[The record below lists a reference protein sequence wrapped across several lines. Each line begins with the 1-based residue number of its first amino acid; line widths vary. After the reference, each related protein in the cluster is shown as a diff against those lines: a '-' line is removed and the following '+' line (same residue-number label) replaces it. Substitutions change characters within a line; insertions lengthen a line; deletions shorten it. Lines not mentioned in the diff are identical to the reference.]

1 MATTL
6 SRLARE
12 GELQRTGKG
21 VYYRPAPT
29 SFGLSIPGA
38 SAAAAQTLNAPLH
51 PAGLSAAN
59 ALGLTTQ
66 NPKRPEYA
74 TPAPGPPTAL
84 RNAVIHTRRPA
95 ARAALSPEEGAILEI
110 LRERARSSDLQPYSG
125 FGSHQ
130 MLHTPKVEELTQPLP
145 IRIEFVETAEK
156 VEEVLPTLYEM
167 VTDGLIEV
175 QDTTVVKLAHKS
187 TRPEPMLPHER
198 QQGQAKLLRVF
209 IGEADKWH
217 DEPLYDAIVKK
228 LRMMDM
234 AGATVYRGILGY
246 GAKGHQHKTSFFH
259 VSRDM
264 PIMMS
269 VIDSP
274 EKIAAAAEAI
284 EGMLEDGLI
293 VISDVDMVRL
303 VRSRKV
309 MEAPDAA
316 GPKR

>member
-1 MATTL
+1 MLTKGPARKVTIFINEDTQHHMTALHDSLMAFL
-6 SRLARE
+6 MH
-12 GELQRTGKG
+12 KG
-21 VYYRPAPT
+21 V
-29 SFGLSIPGA
+29 SG
-38 SAAAAQTLNAPLH
+38 
-51 PAGLSAAN
+51 
-59 ALGLTTQ
+59 TT
-66 NPKRPEYA
+66 A
-74 TPAPGPPTAL
+74 T
-84 RNAVIHTRRPA
+84 
-95 ARAALSPEEGAILEI
+95 RA
-110 LRERARSSDLQPYSG
+110 YSG

-130 MLHTPKVEELTQPLP
+130 MLHTHKVEELTQPLP
-145 IRIEFVETAEK
+145 IRIEFVEPPEK

-187 TRPEPMLPHER
+187 TRPEPSLPHER
-198 QQGQAKLLRVF
+198 RQETAKLLRVF

-217 DEPLYDAIVKK
+217 DEPLYDAIVRK

-246 GAKGHQHKTSFFH
+246 GAKGHQHKRSFFH

-274 EKIAAAAEAI
+274 GKIAAAAEAI
-284 EGMLEDGLI
+284 EGMLEDGLMA
-293 VISDVDMVRL
+293 ISDVDMVRL
-303 VRSRKV
+303 VRSREV

-316 GPKR
+316 GSKR

>member
-1 MATTL
+1 MLTKGPAKKVTVFINEDTQHHMTALHDSLMAFL
-6 SRLARE
+6 MH
-12 GELQRTGKG
+12 KG
-21 VYYRPAPT
+21 V
-29 SFGLSIPGA
+29 SGA
-38 SAAAAQTLNAPLH
+38 T
-51 PAGLSAAN
+51 
-59 ALGLTTQ
+59 
-66 NPKRPEYA
+66 A
-74 TPAPGPPTAL
+74 T
-84 RNAVIHTRRPA
+84 
-95 ARAALSPEEGAILEI
+95 RA
-110 LRERARSSDLQPYSG
+110 YSG

-130 MLHTPKVEELTQPLP
+130 MLHTHKVEELTQPLP
-145 IRIEFVETAEK
+145 IRIEFIETPEK
-156 VEEVLPTLYEM
+156 VEEILPTLYEM

-175 QDTTVVKLAHKS
+175 QDTTVIKLAHKS
-187 TRPEPMLPHER
+187 TRPEPRLPHER
-198 QQGQAKLLRVF
+198 RQEPAKLLRVF

-246 GAKGHQHKTSFFH
+246 GAKGHQHKRSFFH

-269 VIDSP
+269 VVDSP
-274 EKIAAAAEAI
+274 EKIAAAANAI
-284 EGMLEDGLI
+284 EGMLEDGLM

-316 GPKR
+316 GSKR